1 MFNQTNSAKS
11 QNGNNLN
18 AIVYDLLVQ
27 AFNSGKIKDFKKEPR
42 YNFPNHAYNQFS
54 PDFEITLNDGSI
66 IIIDNTTTARH
77 DRFKQKQWD
86 AFGIREHFYA
96 LNKQIDYFVV
106 LPNDDSIG
114 NNNSRDEEI
123 HNYIREKDKNADPSY
138 FSLITDIIQ
147 VDDLK
152 NILNL
157 L

>member
-1 MFNQTNSAKS
+1 MFNETNSAKS

-42 YNFPNHAYNQFS
+42 YNFPQYTYDQFS
-54 PDFEITLNDGSI
+54 PDFEITLNDDSI

-86 AFGIREHFYA
+86 AFGIRNHFHA
-96 LNKQIDYFVV
+96 LNKEIDYFVV
-106 LPNDDSIG
+106 LPNNDSIG
-114 NNNSRDEEI
+114 NVNTRKKEI
-123 HNYIREKDKNADPSY
+123 DNYMHERKKNASPSY

-147 VDDLK
+147 IDDLVD
-152 NILNL
+152 ILNSL
-157 L
+157 